1 MKRIVSVAAILLST
15 VFASLAQSGM
25 DYKTKGAPLPPFSLE
40 KANGSLITNKVLQK
54 GKPVLLM
61 IFSPQCDHCEHT
73 IDSLRNMPGSFA
85 HMQLLLVTEARN
97 KPELKGFLKK
107 TGLDA
112 SPAFRNL
119 GLDKSNLIPYIY
131 TYQLL
136 PQFNIYDAKH
146 KLVKS
151 FAGNFPLDSL
161 RMFIH

>member
-1 MKRIVSVAAILLST
+1 MKYIAAVALFL
-15 VFASLAQSGM
+15 FAAGTTSAQPRV
-25 DYKTKGAPLPPFSLE
+25 DFKVKGAPMPPFSLE
-40 KANGSLITNKVLQK
+40 KANGSTITNKVLQK

-61 IFSPQCDHCEHT
+61 IFSPQCEHCEHT
-73 IDSLRNMPGSFA
+73 IDSLKNMTGSFA
-85 HMQLLLVTEARN
+85 HTQLLLVTEARN

-107 TGLDA
+107 TGLDT
-112 SPAFRNL
+112 SRVFRNV

-131 TYQLL
+131 TFQLL
-136 PQFNIYDAKH
+136 PQFNIYNAQH